1 MLLRHALTR
10 PEPGLPRTLRPATVG
25 GEVAYSSLRAA
36 GHLVELTPGVAV
48 LAGTAVTRTDRLAA
62 LGPRIPPRTV
72 VGRLS
77 AVWVHTGR
85 GAPGEL
91 SVLYAPG
98 THRPPGRPDLRTHQA
113 TLAPADVEGLPGLHV
128 TSPLRTAVDVARH
141 VPRDLALAA
150 LTHLWG
156 AGLATPAQMTARLRE
171 HRASPCTSEA
181 LDIIAE
187 LAAREGRGPGPA
199 PRPVDVSVSARPS
212 TR

>member
-77 AVWVHTGR
+77 AVWVHTGH
-85 GAPGEL
+85 GAPSEL

-150 LTHLWG
+150 LAHLWG

-181 LDIIAE
+181 LDIVAE
-187 LAAREGRGPGPA
+187 LAARDGRG